1 YLVAAAIQQDGGHL
15 GGRLVAA
22 RQPPLLIGVDLL
34 GVPCGPL
41 PAHPFAEPPDVSRA
55 DRHLGQFLEV
65 VSGLAERRRL
75 AALADDLA
83 EQTGAIALRAQLQA
97 LVQRGKKRPDRSHTT
112 TARVG
117 TPPSRPTSG
126 AAGAAKGA
134 RVAYGAGPVG
144 HTWGN
149 REGPG
154 PQGAPGR

>member
-1 YLVAAAIQQDGGHL
+1 
-15 GGRLVAA
+15 
-22 RQPPLLIGVDLL
+22 
-34 GVPCGPL
+34 
-41 PAHPFAEPPDVSRA
+41 
-55 DRHLGQFLEV
+55 
-65 VSGLAERRRL
+65 
-75 AALADDLA
+75 
-83 EQTGAIALRAQLQA
+83 TGAIALRAQLQA

-154 PQGAPGR
+154 PQGAPGRPQPRGVRAGRRRVRHPVSRRGSRAGRR